1 MRVSADPDRRNRKK
15 RRSEISVFSSEGL
28 FVQLVEDSYDMFG
41 NRPMFLFTAATNT
54 DPASDLAVDK
64 QRITVG
70 NQRDARVIDPGNGIL
85 PTDRVEAAA
94 GRVQAQSTIDDQ
106 IQIGISIRLCPDL
119 CARIS
124 VISLSCFRDLF
135 IVELPFLFLL

>member
-1 MRVSADPDRRNRKK
+1 MCQRILIEETEKK

-64 QRITVG
+64 QRITAG

-85 PTDRVEAAA
+85 STDIVEDAA
-94 GRVQAQSTIDDQ
+94 GRVQAQSTIDDP
-106 IQIGISIRLCPDL
+106 IQIGISIGLCPDL

>member
-1 MRVSADPDRRNRKK
+1 
-15 RRSEISVFSSEGL
+15 
-28 FVQLVEDSYDMFG
+28 MFG

-64 QRITVG
+64 QRITAG

-85 PTDRVEAAA
+85 PTDIVEAAA

-106 IQIGISIRLCPDL
+106 IQIGISIGLCPDL
-119 CARIS
+119 CDFFELYQGS
-124 VISLSCFRDLF
+124 VHRGAFFPVFIITNLFRLS
-135 IVELPFLFLL
+135 V

>member
-1 MRVSADPDRRNRKK
+1 
-15 RRSEISVFSSEGL
+15 
-28 FVQLVEDSYDMFG
+28 MFG

-64 QRITVG
+64 QRITAG
-70 NQRDARVIDPGNGIL
+70 NQRDARVIDPGDGIL
-85 PTDRVEAAA
+85 PTDIVEAAA

-106 IQIGISIRLCPDL
+106 IQIGNSIGLCPDL

>member
-1 MRVSADPDRRNRKK
+1 MCQRILIEETEKK

-64 QRITVG
+64 QRITAG

-85 PTDRVEAAA
+85 STDIVEDAA
-94 GRVQAQSTIDDQ
+94 GRVQAQSTIDDP
-106 IQIGISIRLCPDL
+106 IQIGISIGLCPDF